1 MPRSADHS
9 SRAAQPSSTRAWR
22 RIADESARSLH
33 LPVWRRPLSA
43 DRFGQ
48 SARLIP
54 LQRRWVAFR
63 EYLRPVPRLLT
74 AATGIK
80 QPSATSCFRPPARR
94 PCRQAKAS
102 HRPIQSQRQELE
114 AVTRRLPACTSPSTI
129 ATRQLEKP
137 ENWQAETRD
146 PPPTLG
152 ARDLNFQ
159 TGATWS
165 ATHSRTFVLC
175 TTPHNHI

>member
-1 MPRSADHS
+1 MLADPG
-9 SRAAQPSSTRAWR
+9 RGRTGP
-22 RIADESARSLH
+22 ENARSLP
-33 LPVWRRPLSA
+33 LLVWRRPFST
-43 DRFGQ
+43 DRLGQ
-48 SARLIP
+48 STRLIP
-54 LQRRWVAFR
+54 LERRWVALR
-63 EYLRPVPRLLT
+63 EYLRPVPRMLT

-94 PCRQAKAS
+94 PYRQARAS

-114 AVTRRLPACTSPSTI
+114 AVTRRLPACTRPSTI
-129 ATRQLEKP
+129 ATPQPEKP

-152 ARDLNFQ
+152 ARDLDFQ